1 MEKTQ
6 KTNILDEV
14 GAFNTWFD
22 YEDSMYYSQA
32 PSMEEIVKLWRIV
45 KSSPYEF
52 AEDIIKEAK
61 DYGNAKERKWAG
73 KIQKLYDKWT
83 LKKEVR
89 NGK

>member
-1 MEKTQ
+1 MEQTKKTD
-6 KTNILDEV
+6 IWDEV

-52 AEDIIKEAK
+52 AETIIDEANN
-61 DYGNAKERKWAG
+61 YGNAKARKWAD